1 MLMVLPCPPQV
12 NFPALYEDVVLF
24 TGLVF
29 NLDFLNMVPMEC
41 VNKSVN
47 YYYTLV
53 FYTLVP
59 LAVAMLLLLANCF
72 LGTKIDLED
81 AVNGM
86 EEEEEEEAEGAERE
100 KEKKKGTKAYFNAFL
115 LVTYLALVP
124 VSTKIFYMLRCD
136 HFEELDTDYLSL
148 DMRLI
153 CRVGNQMTPTYSLM
167 YIFALIM
174 MLIYVRSPSLIPRK
188 YRSLTWLRVVQPLGI
203 PAMYAC
209 LLWRAREQLYPRLK
223 DDPNANTWQLF
234 IRHAS
239 WNETV
244 EETEEQETETHPLDF
259 LASPYEGHVFWCVA
273 SSSYVASELVPLQV

>member
-1 MLMVLPCPPQV
+1 MDRCDVLTGLSCFPQV
-12 NFPALYEDVVLF
+12 TFPKLYENLVVF

-29 NLDFLNMVPMEC
+29 NLDFLNMIPMEC
-41 VNKSVN
+41 INNSVN

-59 LAVAMLLLLANCF
+59 LAVAMLLLLAN
-72 LGTKIDLED
+72 LLRGSKTNQAGDMI
-81 AVNGM
+81 
-86 EEEEEEEAEGAERE
+86 RE
-100 KEKKKGTKAYFNAFL
+100 GTKAYFNAFL

-167 YIFALIM
+167 YSFAWIM

-273 SSSYVASELVPLQV
+273 SSSYVTFELVPLQV